1 MRLTPHH
8 STTYPTLHLGHGQ
21 RRTSVPDSPTAKRSR
36 ASALAED
43 GTLNPAP
50 RKVNDP
56 KFREESFFDPRDI

>member
-1 MRLTPHH
+1 M
-8 STTYPTLHLGHGQ
+8 
-21 RRTSVPDSPTAKRSR
+21 PDSPTAKRSR

-56 KFREESFFDPRDI
+56 KFREESFFDPRDIVQVKYRCCVACPSTKCR